1 MVEADSYLKLLS
13 PSILDIY
20 KVLKYAVCRHMVV
33 AFLHSYTRPTCLR
46 VWGSGSL
53 IVTTC
58 DVKMMSYRHC
68 WGWHWQPT
76 QTASPIHLRHMQS
89 VWAHWYAVSMLD
101 TVIPTPIIS
110 DCWVL
115 GYLWC
120 QNDVILSLLRLTDTS
135 NLITRS
141 ILDIYKMLNHI
152 DMMFIWI
159 RLQPYTIITT
169 LLVQILGFWVTG
181 GGKMVSLRH
190 SWGWQLA
197 KTASCIHIRHIQ
209 SAWAHWYAVHR
220 HMKAALH
227 SHTHPTCLRFWD
239 SRSHVESKWCNY
251 IIVEADTDSHLHLQL
266 LPWITCDIKIMSFCH
281 CWCWDWQTPQT

>member
-89 VWAHWYAVSMLD
+89 VWAHWYAV
-101 TVIPTPIIS
+101 
-110 DCWVL
+110 
-115 GYLWC
+115 
-120 QNDVILSLLRLTDTS
+120 
-135 NLITRS
+135 
-141 ILDIYKMLNHI
+141 
-152 DMMFIWI
+152 
-159 RLQPYTIITT
+159 
-169 LLVQILGFWVTG
+169 
-181 GGKMVSLRH
+181 LRH
-190 SWGWQLA
+190 TVTVLNS
-197 KTASCIHIRHIQ
+197 
-209 SAWAHWYAVHR
+209 Y
-220 HMKAALH
+220 
-227 SHTHPTCLRFWD
+227 THPTWLIFWGSSVSLVD
-239 SRSHVESKWCNY
+239 SKWCDY
-251 IIVEADTDSHLHLQL
+251 VMVEADRDV
-266 LPWITCDIKIMSFCH
+266 SFFVH
-281 CWCWDWQTPQT
+281 YWRKTRVQSNTP